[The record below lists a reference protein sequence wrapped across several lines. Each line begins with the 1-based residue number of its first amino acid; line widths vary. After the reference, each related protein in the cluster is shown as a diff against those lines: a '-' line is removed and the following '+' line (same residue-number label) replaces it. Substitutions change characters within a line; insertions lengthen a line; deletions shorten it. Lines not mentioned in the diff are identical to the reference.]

1 MITNIKVQIFTFR
14 LSFYCKLILVMEQ
27 IYLEIL
33 GEFGISELEKLDG
46 TLLDREAFLND
57 EIYERVKLKVTEL
70 KKYFSSSLL
79 TSLQENAST
88 KQRFPLINIVRQ
100 LLRVKYYQMEP
111 IRKANG
117 YEKSGKKLYKR
128 YFLVKK
134 IVS

>member
-1 MITNIKVQIFTFR
+1 MD
-14 LSFYCKLILVMEQ
+14 Q

-33 GEFGISELEKLDG
+33 GEFGVDDLEKLDG

-57 EIYERVKLKVTEL
+57 EIYKRVKLKVDEL

-88 KQRFPLINIVRQ
+88 KQKFPLINIVRQ
-100 LLRVKYYQMEP
+100 LLRVKFYHMEP

-134 IVS
+134 MTA

>member
-1 MITNIKVQIFTFR
+1 
-14 LSFYCKLILVMEQ
+14 MEQ
-27 IYLEIL
+27 IYLDIL
-33 GEFGISELEKLDG
+33 GEFGITDLEKLDG
-46 TLLDREAFLND
+46 TLLDRDAFLND
-57 EIYERVKLKVTEL
+57 EVYDRIKLKVHDL

-88 KQRFPLINIVRQ
+88 KQKFPLINIVRQ

-134 IVS
+134 ITA